1 MWHAGCFIHLLM
13 VNFWLKKLLTVG
25 IGLIF
30 VVSARAATSV
40 GNHLVFA
47 HYMVCFATYGATVDG
62 YKRDI
67 LEAQAAGLDGFA
79 LNVGA
84 WSGPDTYYKE
94 RVKLIYDAAEQLG
107 TGFRLFFSI
116 EIVNTNDI
124 VEMISTYAKR
134 TNSFRYS
141 DKVVVS
147 TYGQNQLDWNGSI
160 FTPLK
165 SLGISCFFVPH
176 FWSDPVQELPSYLDG
191 KNLLQRYDGVVDG
204 LFLFGAAGLPGQLAQ
219 SNANYTKAAHEA
231 GKISMASVTPNYWGA
246 AQYSLGRRY
255 FESDAYEGLA
265 LQWNSIITNQ
275 PDWVEIVT
283 WNDWNESSYISGVD
297 DPGKY
302 NGSDSLQT
310 LKRHSHVGYLELS
323 KRYIAWYKTGKE
335 PAIERDAVFY
345 SYRTH
350 SKDLVAKRTNDAP
363 VMWFLGDCQDV
374 IYTTCTLT
382 SPAVLEVKSGALSST
397 NVLPSGMSHVRVPFS
412 AGRQIFTLRRE
423 GSEVVSVE
431 VVSVEGVPI
440 ASEIEVYDYFPATG
454 YGYGPTIVPEPPPVH
469 NLRIVKQ

>member
-1 MWHAGCFIHLLM
+1 M
-13 VNFWLKKLLTVG
+13 VNVWLKKFLA
-25 IGLIF
+25 IGMGLVF
-30 VVSARAATSV
+30 AVSAKAATPSV
-40 GNHLVFA
+40 NHLVFA
-47 HYMVCFATYGATVDG
+47 HYMVCFATYGPTVDG

-84 WSGPDTYYKE
+84 WSGPDTYYKQ

-107 TGFRLFFSI
+107 TGFKLFFSI

-124 VEMISTYAKR
+124 FDIISTYGKR
-134 TNSFRYS
+134 PNSFRHS

-147 TYGQNQLDWNGSI
+147 TYGQNQVDWKGSI
-160 FTPLK
+160 FAPLK
-165 SLGISCFFVPH
+165 VLGIDCFFVPH

-191 KNLLQRYDGVVDG
+191 KNILQKYDGLVDG
-204 LFLFGAAGLPGQLAQ
+204 LFLFGAAGLPAQLAQ
-219 SNANYTKAAHEA
+219 SNANYTKAAHDA
-231 GKISMASVTPNYWGA
+231 GKVSMASVTPNYWGA

-255 FESDAYEGLA
+255 FESDGYEGLM
-265 LQWNSIITNQ
+265 LQWNAIIANQ

-283 WNDWNESSYISGVD
+283 WNDWNESSYMSGVD

-302 NGSDSLQT
+302 NGSDSLKT
-310 LKRHSHVGYLELS
+310 LKRHSHSGYLELS
-323 KRYIAWYKTGKE
+323 KRYIAWYKTGQE
-335 PAIERDAVFY
+335 PATDRDALFY

-350 SKDLVAKRTNDAP
+350 SKDLVAKQTNDAP

-374 IYTTCTLT
+374 VYTTCNLT
-382 SPAVLEVKSGALSST
+382 IPAVLEIQSGDRSTTNSLSSGIT
-397 NVLPSGMSHVRVPFS
+397 HVRVPFS
-412 AGRQIFTLRRE
+412 AGRQTFTLRRE
-423 GSEVVSVE
+423 GGD

-440 ASEIEVYDYFPATG
+440 ASQIDVHNYFPATG
-454 YGYGPTIVPEPPPVH
+454 YAYGPTVIPEPPPVH